1 MSGGSG
7 LFVYYKVDPALHDT
21 WAERARTM
29 QSRLLQQ
36 WPGLESGLLQR
47 PGMSEG
53 LETWMETYRH
63 DAGLSDAMVAA
74 IARAALQ
81 AGLPTPRHVEYF
93 VALR

>member
-1 MSGGSG
+1 
-7 LFVYYKVDPALHDT
+7 
-21 WAERARTM
+21 
-29 QSRLLQQ
+29 
-36 WPGLESGLLQR
+36 
-47 PGMSEG
+47 
-53 LETWMETYRH
+53 METYRH